1 MADISTISTTIAAA
15 LATVLCPDG
24 TASGAITGRPLII
37 RRGGLTQADLGAAVR
52 TLQQGCDFITIADLA
67 ESWARVDEPLGRPWR
82 MDATAPAT
90 VHMTVSGAT
99 ATVTV
104 DVGTIPCGTV
114 GLRAHGLPGIMGD
127 ACSLHVATATD
138 TAATIAATI
147 ASALP
152 GATASGACIM
162 LPATAVAHPINAG
175 TLRARCVARRQQQVF
190 VITAWSATPAARD
203 VMGCAIS
210 DALALTDWLTDE
222 NGSTF
227 RIEARATTNDDT
239 AMNRGIF
246 SRSARFLVTYDS
258 DLTRVVPAMLAGGT
272 GIGHDVMHGDV
283 LMNDPAS

>member
-15 LATVLCPDG
+15 LAAALCPDG
-24 TASGAITGRPLII
+24 TASGAVTGRPLVI
-37 RRGGLTQADLGAAVR
+37 RRGALTQADLGEAAR

-82 MDATAPAT
+82 MDAAMPAT
-90 VHMTVSGAT
+90 VHMAVSGIT

-104 DVGTIPCGTV
+104 DAGATPSGTV
-114 GLRAHGLPGIMGD
+114 GLRARGLPGVTGD

-138 TAATIAATI
+138 TAATIAAAI
-147 ASALP
+147 AAAMP
-152 GATASGACIM
+152 GATCSGAGIT
-162 LPATAVAHPINAG
+162 LPATAVARAINAG
-175 TLRARCVARRQQQVF
+175 TLSARCVARRQQQVF
-190 VITAWSATPAARD
+190 VITAWSATPAGRD
-203 VMGCAIS
+203 ALGCALA

-222 NGSTF
+222 GGSTF

-246 SRSARFLVTYDS
+246 SRPARFLVTYDT

-272 GIGHDVMHGDV
+272 GIGPDVTRGDV
-283 LMNDPAS
+283 LLDTGGG

>member
-15 LATVLCPDG
+15 LAATLCPDG
-24 TASGAITGRPLII
+24 TASGAVTGRPLII
-37 RRGGLTQADLGAAVR
+37 RRGGLTQAELGDVAH

-82 MDATAPAT
+82 MDAATPAT
-90 VHMTVSGAT
+90 VRMAASGAT

-104 DVGTIPCGTV
+104 DDGATPSGTV
-114 GLRAHGLPGIMGD
+114 GLRVRGLPGVAGD

-147 ASALP
+147 AAAIP
-152 GATASGACIM
+152 GAAASGAGIT
-162 LPATAVAHPINAG
+162 LPATAMAQAINAG
-175 TLRARCVARRQQQVF
+175 TLSARCVARRQQQVF
-190 VITAWSATPAARD
+190 AITAWSATPAGRD
-203 VMGCAIS
+203 ALGCAMS

-239 AMNRGIF
+239 AMNRGVF
-246 SRSARFLVTYDS
+246 SRPARFLVTYDT
-258 DLTRVVPAMLAGGT
+258 DLTRVVPAMLAGGA
-272 GIGHDVMHGDV
+272 GIGPDVTRGDV
-283 LMNDPAS
+283 LLATGGG